1 MPEGR
6 WVLRDANGNTDGNT
20 DGNSNTD
27 GNANADALQAP
38 C

>member
-20 DGNSNTD
+20 DGN
-27 GNANADALQAP
+27 ANADALQAP